1 LYCGM
6 CSCFSWGT
14 NIENIWLSAILLVA
28 LRSFWITADN
38 RRQPTVHRPQPT
50 QLNLNL
56 IFFR

>member
-1 LYCGM
+1 M
-6 CSCFSWGT
+6 CSYFSWGA
-14 NIENIWLSAILLVA
+14 NIENIWLSAIFLVA